1 MAGEMPDP
9 PPPAAEATQ
18 ATPATARHRLRWRR
32 LRAFL
37 LFLVFLALVAF
48 WQLPALSARALADA
62 LGRFFHRPVTVGE
75 VRYHLAPLEAEVLDL
90 RVAGP
95 TPEAPPFLQVA
106 RVRLVPSLQS
116 LWSGR
121 TIVLRQLRLE
131 RPVVRIH
138 AYPQGGDDIPKMGGG
153 TGGGMGFRI
162 QRLVLAD
169 GAFVL
174 DHERVPLDLDL
185 PDFDG
190 RLFNQG
196 GRVLEGRLSFA
207 PGRLQF
213 GSLPPLPVGTEL
225 LLTLDGPRVRAREGH
240 LRAQGTDLA
249 YQGEL
254 LLRGRPTG
262 TFSLHGRIDLEMLDT
277 HVTRTGFGM
286 KGDGSFDGS
295 LKVEGSRLDIEGRLS
310 GVAGEFDGVP
320 VPTFDT
326 WLTRDARG
334 LQLRDLKLSAL
345 DGSGRLDLELPP
357 PPAPAHLRAD
367 LEGVDAEGLW
377 RTIFDWGE
385 AGLAAAATG
394 RIDINWPRGRI
405 RQLSGTIAL
414 DPAERQD
421 RRTPLSG
428 RFEWQAQG
436 GDQRLELADL
446 RTPHTRARLSGR
458 IDPHDRTDLQVEAH
472 SVDLAAA
479 DELSQRLR
487 RALGTAEA
495 QKAGFSG
502 SGSFRGKWVGTLQAP
517 LYEGRATA
525 RDLGYLGVDWG
536 QAEWSGSAD
545 AWQVQSRSLVLRHD
559 GAELWVDGRI
569 ELGEYGREDGLELQV
584 RLRDWPAED
593 FVRAYQWQLDLR
605 GGVSGQLEVRGRRS
619 APVGSLR
626 LGLARGRYYGLPFE
640 GLEVEGRLLGQHVEV
655 ARGQARLGGGAL
667 RFHGTGTL
675 DGVYDGRAELDQ
687 VDVEGLL
694 PEGWRGPRPGGRL
707 SGEVTLLGPLDRPRL
722 QARLRSP
729 RLFLGDEG
737 LGALEASARG
747 LGDGRLSLEAHLRS
761 ARVDLALQGSLG
773 AAAPYTADLRL
784 EARDT
789 SLDPFAREAL
799 PGLPAALGLV
809 ASGSLTLE
817 GPLLEPRQL
826 RAEVELPELLLQ
838 LPDYAVRNRRPLRL
852 VLASGRLVARDLA
865 LVAEGTDLSIGGSA
879 ALLENGPLELSVRG
893 AADLRAL
900 TAVTRRLRG
909 QGAARLSLEVGGE
922 RDAPRLDGR
931 LELDG
936 AGLRVRNFPHGLEG
950 LTGLV
955 RFSERSAE
963 FEGLE
968 GTLGGGPV
976 SLRGRVAYAA
986 GQLSSLDVGLLGRGL
1001 TLRVPE
1007 GLRSV
1012 VDADLRLFG
1021 DAQRQWLSGRVD
1033 VRQALWSKRY
1043 DLANELLATGR
1054 PAGAAG
1060 AVPLAAGL
1068 RYDLKL
1074 SVPGTLR
1081 IDNNLATLSARAEL
1095 DVSGSY
1101 DQPVVTGRAEI
1112 ERGRV
1117 YFQGNTYV
1125 IRRGSLEFAN
1135 AERIDPLFDIE
1146 AETRVRSYRVT
1157 LRVNGTLE
1165 RVYPT
1170 LTSDP
1175 PLSAVQILNLLA
1187 GADEATVSSLTQSQT
1202 DQARLAAAGA
1212 ATLAAGKLSEDLG
1225 LERGAERLLGLN
1237 RFSIDPAV
1245 VRSGLGGPTAR
1256 LTVGKRI
1263 TSDLGVQYS
1272 LDLRAAEDHV
1282 LTIEY
1287 TLSDRLSLLLTQAEP
1302 GGLAFDVRL
1311 RQTR

>member
-1 MAGEMPDP
+1 MAGETPHPP
-9 PPPAAEATQ
+9 PPPAEAP
-18 ATPATARHRLRWRR
+18 PAPAPRRLRWRR
-32 LRAFL
+32 LRAFV

-48 WQLPALSARALADA
+48 WQLPAMSARALADA
-62 LGRFFHRPVTVGE
+62 LGAFFHRPVTVGE
-75 VRYHLAPLEAEVLDL
+75 VRYHLAPLEAEIFDL

-95 TPEAPPFLQVA
+95 TPEAPPFLQA
-106 RVRLVPSLQS
+106 DRVRLVPSLQS

-138 AYPQGGDDIPKMGGG
+138 AYPQGGDDIPRMGGG
-153 TGGGMGFRI
+153 AGGGVGFRI
-162 QRLVLAD
+162 QRLVLAN

-196 GRVLEGRLSFA
+196 GRVLEGRVAFA

-225 LLTLDGPRVRAREGH
+225 TLTLDGPHVRAREGH
-240 LRAQGTDLA
+240 LRARGTDLA
-249 YQGEL
+249 YTGEL

-262 TFSLHGRIDLEMLDT
+262 VFNLRGPIDLEMLDT

-286 KGDGSFDGS
+286 KGDGRFDGR

-310 GVAGEFDGVP
+310 GVAGEFDGVS

-334 LQLRDLKLSAL
+334 LQLRGLEISAL
-345 DGSGRLDLELPP
+345 DGRGRLDLELPP
-357 PPAPAHLRAD
+357 APAPAHLRAD
-367 LEGVDAEGLW
+367 LEAVDAEGLW
-377 RTIFDWGE
+377 RAVFDWGE

-394 RIDINWPRGRI
+394 RVDISWPRGRI
-405 RQLSGTIAL
+405 RQLSGSIAL
-414 DPAERQD
+414 DLAERQD

-428 RFEWQAQG
+428 RFEWQARD
-436 GDQRLELADL
+436 GDERVELADL

-458 IDPHDRTDLQVEAH
+458 IDPGNRADLQVEAS

-479 DELSQRLR
+479 DELSQRVR
-487 RALGTAEA
+487 RALGTADA

-545 AWQVQSRSLVLRHD
+545 AWQVQSRSLVLRRD
-559 GAELWVDGRI
+559 GAELWVDGRV
-569 ELGEYGREDGLELQV
+569 ELGEYGGDQDGLELQV
-584 RLRDWPAED
+584 RLRDWPAQD
-593 FVRAYQWQLDLR
+593 FVRAYQWQLDVQ
-605 GGVSGQLEVRGRRS
+605 GGVSGQLDLRGRRS
-619 APVGSLR
+619 APLGALR
-626 LGLARGRYYGLPFE
+626 LGLARGRYYGLPFDD
-640 GLEVEGRLLGQHVEV
+640 LEVEGRLLGQRVEL
-655 ARGQARLGGGAL
+655 ARGRARLGGGAL
-667 RFHGTGTL
+667 RFHGTGTF
-675 DGVYDGRAELDQ
+675 DGVYDGRAELDE

-694 PEGWRGPRPGGRL
+694 PPGWRGPRPGGRL

-747 LGDGRLSLEAHLRS
+747 VGDGRLTLEARLRS
-761 ARVDLALQGSLG
+761 PRVDLALQGSLG
-773 AAAPYTADLRL
+773 AAPPYVAALRL
-784 EARDT
+784 EARET
-789 SLDPFAREAL
+789 SFDPFARQAL
-799 PGLPAALGLV
+799 PALPAAAGLV
-809 ASGSLTLE
+809 GSGSLALE

-826 RAEVELPELLLQ
+826 RAEAELPELLLQ

-852 VLASGRLVARDLA
+852 VLASGRLVARDVA

-909 QGAARLSLEVGGE
+909 QGAARLAIEVRGE

-955 RFSERSAE
+955 RFSETSAE
-963 FEGLE
+963 LEGLE

-976 SLRGRVAYAA
+976 GLRGRVAYAA
-986 GQLSSLDVGLLGRGL
+986 GQLSSLDVGLTGRNL
-1001 TLRVPE
+1001 ALRVPE

-1043 DLANELLATGR
+1043 DLANELLASGR
-1054 PAGAAG
+1054 PAGPAG
-1060 AVPLAAGL
+1060 AVPLASGL

-1074 SVPGTLR
+1074 RVPGTLR
-1081 IDNNLATLSARAEL
+1081 IDNNLATLNARAEL

-1125 IRRGSLEFAN
+1125 IRRGSLELAN

-1245 VRSGLGGPTAR
+1245 VRSGVGGPTAR

-1263 TSDLGVQYS
+1263 TPDLGVQYS
-1272 LDLRAAEDHV
+1272 LDLRAAEDRV

>member
-1 MAGEMPDP
+1 MAGETNGVRPP
-9 PPPAAEATQ
+9 PPPAVEA
-18 ATPATARHRLRWRR
+18 ATAPAARQLRWRR

-37 LFLVFLALVAF
+37 LFLVFLALAAF
-48 WQLPALSARALADA
+48 WQLPAMSARALADA

-75 VRYHLAPLEAEVLDL
+75 VRYHLAPLEAEILDL

-95 TPEAPPFLQVA
+95 TPGAPPFLHVA
-106 RVRLVPSLQS
+106 RARLVPSLQS
-116 LWSGR
+116 LWTAR
-121 TIVLRQLRLE
+121 TVVLRQLRLE
-131 RPVVRIH
+131 RPIVRIH

-153 TGGGMGFRI
+153 PGGGVAFRI
-162 QRLVLAD
+162 QRLVLVG
-169 GAFVL
+169 GAFEL
-174 DHERVPLDLDL
+174 DHERVPLQLDL
-185 PDFDG
+185 PDFEG

-207 PGRLQF
+207 PGRMQF

-225 LLTLDGPRVRAREGH
+225 LLTLDGPQLRAREGH

-249 YQGEL
+249 YEGEL

-262 TFSLHGRIDLEMLDT
+262 VFQLRGRLDLGMLDT

-286 KGDGSFDGS
+286 RGDGAFDGR

-310 GVAGEFDGVP
+310 GVAGEFDGVA

-326 WLTRDARG
+326 RLTRDARG
-334 LQLRDLKLSAL
+334 LQLRDLRITAL
-345 DGSGRLDLELPP
+345 DGRGRLDLDLPP
-357 PPAPAHLRAD
+357 APQPAHLRAD
-367 LEGVDAEGLW
+367 LEGLDAEGLW
-377 RTIFDWGE
+377 RAVFDWGA

-394 RIDINWPRGRI
+394 QVDITWPRGRI
-405 RQLSGTIAL
+405 RQLSGAIQL
-414 DPAERQD
+414 DLVERGD
-421 RRTPLSG
+421 GRTPLQG
-428 RFEWQAQG
+428 RFEWQAEN
-436 GDQRLELADL
+436 GDERVQLADL
-446 RTPHTRARLSGR
+446 RTPHTRVRLSGG
-458 IDPHDRTDLQVEAH
+458 IDPHNRTDLQVDAQ

-479 DELSQRLR
+479 DDLGQRLR
-487 RALGTAEA
+487 RALGTVDA

-502 SGSFRGKWVGTLQAP
+502 SGSFRGRWVGTLQAP

-525 RDLGYLGVDWG
+525 RDLGYLGVNWG

-545 AWQVQSRSLVLRHD
+545 AWQVRSHSLVLRRD
-559 GAELWVDGRI
+559 GAELWLDGRN
-569 ELGEYGREDGLELQV
+569 ELGEYGREDALEVQA
-584 RLRDWPAED
+584 RLKGWPAED
-593 FVRAYQWQLDLR
+593 FVRAFQWQLDVR
-605 GGVSGQLEVRGRRS
+605 GGVSGQLDLRGRRS
-619 APVGSLR
+619 APQGSLR
-626 LGLARGRYYGLPFE
+626 LGLDRGRYYGLPFTD
-640 GLEVEGRLLGQHVEV
+640 LEVEGRLLGSLVE
-655 ARGQARLGGGAL
+655 ASRGRLRVGGGEL
-667 RFHGTGTL
+667 RFRGTGTL
-675 DGVYDGRAELDQ
+675 DGVYDGRVELDE

-694 PEGWRGPRPGGRL
+694 PEGWTGPRPGGRL
-707 SGEVTLLGPLDRPRL
+707 SGELTVLGPLDRPRL

-737 LGALEASARG
+737 LGALDASARAV
-747 LGDGRLSLEAHLRS
+747 GDGRLSLEAHLRS
-761 ARVDLALQGSLG
+761 PRVDLALAGSV
-773 AAAPYTADLRL
+773 AAVAPYSAALRL

-789 SLDPFAREAL
+789 SLDPFVRQAL
-799 PGLPAALGLV
+799 PGLPGAVGLV
-809 ASGSLTLE
+809 ASGSLSLE

-826 RAEVELPELLLQ
+826 RAEAEFPELLLQ
-838 LPDYAVRNRRPLRL
+838 LPDYPVRNRRPVRL
-852 VLASGRLVARDLA
+852 VLASGRLVARDVALA
-865 LVAEGTDLSIGGSA
+865 AEGTDLALTGSA
-879 ALLENGPLELSVRG
+879 AVLENGPLELSVRG

-900 TAVTRRLRG
+900 TALTRRLRG
-909 QGAARLSLEVGGE
+909 QGAARLALEVAGE
-922 RDAPRLDGR
+922 RDTPRLDGR
-931 LELDG
+931 LELEG
-936 AGLRVRNFPHGLEG
+936 AGLRARGFPHGLEG

-955 RFSERSAE
+955 RFSESRAE
-963 FEGLE
+963 FAGLT
-968 GTLGGGPV
+968 GSLGGGPV
-976 SLRGRVAYAA
+976 ELRGRVAYGGA
-986 GQLSSLDVGLLGRGL
+986 QLGSFDVGATGRGV
-1001 TLRVPE
+1001 TLRYPE

-1021 DAQRQWLSGRVD
+1021 DAARQWVSGRVD

-1043 DLANELLATGR
+1043 DLASELLAASR
-1054 PAGAAG
+1054 PAGAA
-1060 AVPLAAGL
+1060 AAARLASGL
-1068 RYDLKL
+1068 RYDVKL
-1074 SVPGTLR
+1074 RVPGTLR
-1081 IDNNLATLSARAEL
+1081 IDNNLAALSARAEL
-1095 DVSGSY
+1095 DLGGSY
-1101 DQPVVTGRAEI
+1101 EQPVVTGRAEI

-1187 GADEATVSSLTQSQT
+1187 GADEATVSSLTLSQT

-1245 VRSGLGGPTAR
+1245 VRSGIGGPTAR

-1272 LDLRAAEDHV
+1272 FDLRAAEDRV